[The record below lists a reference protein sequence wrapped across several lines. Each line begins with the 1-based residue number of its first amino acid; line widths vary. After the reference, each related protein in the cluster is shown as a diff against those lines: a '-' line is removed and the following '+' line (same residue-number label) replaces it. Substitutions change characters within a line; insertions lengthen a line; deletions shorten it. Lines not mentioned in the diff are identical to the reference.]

1 MLHFVTPYVTDG
13 GACVTNKNIS
23 VFLMECMAKS
33 LIELLKEKPL
43 SAISVSEITQKAGV
57 SRMTF
62 YRNYSSKEDIF
73 EKYMDYLI
81 ECYHR
86 EVMEKSRH
94 ASYIR
99 YENILLG
106 FEHFRQNSEFVLCLL
121 NSRLGSNLR
130 AKIIQNELD
139 LSLSSQ
145 GDEKSR
151 YITIAY
157 ANALFGVMT
166 EWVQDGMKD
175 SPEELAQLICDL
187 FQQKIRRY

>member
-1 MLHFVTPYVTDG
+1 MTD
-13 GACVTNKNIS
+13 KNIS
-23 VFLMECMAKS
+23 VFLMECMAKA

-57 SRMTF
+57 SRMTY
-62 YRNYSSKEDIF
+62 YRNYASKEEIF

-86 EVMEKSRH
+86 EVTEKSRH

-106 FEHFRQNSEFVLCLL
+106 FEYFRQNAELVRCLL
-121 NSRLGSNLR
+121 DSRLGSNLR
-130 AKIIQNELD
+130 MKIIQNELD

-145 GDEKSR
+145 GDKESR
-151 YITIAY
+151 YVTIAY

-187 FQQKIRRY
+187 FQKKIRRY